1 MDNTKNSMTV
11 SEFLS
16 GETTLDKLKIGTGG
30 IIKQV
35 GGEKELRHR
44 LLDMGLT
51 PKTHVFLK
59 KAAPMGDPIELT
71 LRKEDA
77 SRITIIPDK
86 KENELGGDNI

>member
-44 LLDMGLT
+44 LLDM
-51 PKTHVFLK
+51 
-59 KAAPMGDPIELT
+59 D
-71 LRKEDA
+71 LRQK
-77 SRITIIPDK
+77 
-86 KENELGGDNI
+86 LMYF

>member
-59 KAAPMGDPIELT
+59 KAAPMGDPMELFLRGYRLT
-71 LRKEDA
+71 IRKEDA
-77 SRITIIPDK
+77 HKIEVEK
-86 KENELGGDNI
+86 Q

>member
-35 GGEKELRHR
+35 GGEK
-44 LLDMGLT
+44 DFDT
-51 PKTHVFLK
+51 VCSTWTYAKNSCNF
-59 KAAPMGDPIELT
+59 
-71 LRKEDA
+71 
-77 SRITIIPDK
+77 
-86 KENELGGDNI
+86 